1 MAGPGVT
8 KITARVCLEGD
19 DLLDWSG
26 LGPNGTAKTNPF
38 GHSSDNGLAVQVSK
52 PAAQTDDFRI
62 YYQTTGSWQG
72 NFTSGDAVLYTGSP
86 PNLGPIAIEFAA
98 PVQGAGVQIQRDSY
112 NDFTAIVQAYDSAGA
127 PLGSSF
133 TLAGSVPANTGDGS
147 AIFLGVLSGS
157 EDIARIEFSLQ
168 EVAGFGINQ
177 VQILD
182 PSGPPATT
190 TTTATTTTAAATSTS
205 AAATTT
211 TAAATSTSAAATTT
225 TGAATTTTGAATTTT
240 GTATTTTGAAT
251 TTTGT
256 ATTTTA
262 AATTTTG
269 AATTT
274 TGAATTT
281 TGAATTTT
289 GAATTTTGTATTTTG
304 AATTTTGAATTTTGA
319 ATTTTGTAT
328 TTAGPTTT
336 TAAPTTTTTTTVVP
350 PPPVAGG
357 VPMCKIKI
365 RNDVLVEKT
374 KLVPEEKVQKALDK
388 GLELGEC
395 DNPQNGQVL
404 CKSKPAQP
412 GKPAKRANVLLPDN
426 QVQKALDK
434 GFYTLGEC
442 E

>member
-1 MAGPGVT
+1 MNKRRLLSCLVLCAVLGWAAGVFAGPTTTTTTTTTAAPATTTAAGTTSTVVGTGTTSTVVGTTTSTVPPTTTTTTTASTTTTACPMAGPGVT

-112 NDFTAIVQAYDSAGA
+112 NDFTAVVQAYDSAGA

-168 EVAGFGINQ
+168 ENAGFGINQ

-190 TTTATTTTAAATSTS
+190 TARRPRPALHHHGGGSHDHDRRADHHHGGGHDHERRGDHDHGGPNDHDRGTDYDHGGAHDHHHGGGHDDYPGSRWQGRGLSQGQEDDFDCQSGGASAPEARRYDRRLPGGRTSWRR
-205 AAATTT
+205 
-211 TAAATSTSAAATTT
+211 
-225 TGAATTTTGAATTTT
+225 GHDL
-240 GTATTTTGAAT
+240 
-251 TTTGT
+251 
-256 ATTTTA
+256 
-262 AATTTTG
+262 
-269 AATTT
+269 
-274 TGAATTT
+274 
-281 TGAATTTT
+281 
-289 GAATTTTGTATTTTG
+289 
-304 AATTTTGAATTTTGA
+304 
-319 ATTTTGTAT
+319 
-328 TTAGPTTT
+328 
-336 TAAPTTTTTTTVVP
+336 P
-350 PPPVAGG
+350 PG
-357 VPMCKIKI
+357 
-365 RNDVLVEKT
+365 
-374 KLVPEEKVQKALDK
+374 
-388 GLELGEC
+388 
-395 DNPQNGQVL
+395 
-404 CKSKPAQP
+404 
-412 GKPAKRANVLLPDN
+412 
-426 QVQKALDK
+426 
-434 GFYTLGEC
+434 
-442 E
+442 